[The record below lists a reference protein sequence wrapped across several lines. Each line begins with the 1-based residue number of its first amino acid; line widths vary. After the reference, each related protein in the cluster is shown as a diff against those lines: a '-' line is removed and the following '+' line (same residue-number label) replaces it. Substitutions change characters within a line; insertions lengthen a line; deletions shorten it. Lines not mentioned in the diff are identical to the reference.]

1 MSKTSVYRVARSSI
15 QLLFVV
21 EICVVTMKQASA
33 TEKKYVIKD
42 IFAKDCWLNLTVPYY
57 ASYRIMCP

>member
-1 MSKTSVYRVARSSI
+1 MMSCQRLLFIELQGSSI

-21 EICVVTMKQASA
+21 EICLVTIKQASA

-42 IFAKDCWLNLTVPYY
+42 IFAKDC
-57 ASYRIMCP
+57 